1 MAPAYIKIIGGRHD
15 GGPARG
21 QDVAV
26 VLVGGDGT
34 EQLIPALSLTL
45 VVDSRQ
51 AMALATIT
59 VPAHL
64 VNLKGV
70 RIETVADVDPRG
82 PESQWEEALGQVVGE
97 GLPMADS
104 DAAAKAMAELDAV
117 IAAGGKVE

>member
-1 MAPAYIKIIGGRHD
+1 MPPIIKIVGGRQD
-15 GGPARG
+15 GKPARG
-21 QDVAV
+21 QDIAV
-26 VLVGGDGT
+26 LLEGEDGR
-34 EQLIPALSLTL
+34 EHLIPALSLTL

-51 AMALATIT
+51 TMALATIT

-64 VNLKGV
+64 VSLKGV

-97 GLPMADS
+97 GLPLADA